1 MRNTTESRE
10 VERLI
15 KTSLLHKMPTNLRG
29 MIQFLFKYANDRM
42 VERGVAYTDKGIKD
56 SHFS

>member
-1 MRNTTESRE
+1 ME
-10 VERLI
+10 
-15 KTSLLHKMPTNLRG
+15 LRG